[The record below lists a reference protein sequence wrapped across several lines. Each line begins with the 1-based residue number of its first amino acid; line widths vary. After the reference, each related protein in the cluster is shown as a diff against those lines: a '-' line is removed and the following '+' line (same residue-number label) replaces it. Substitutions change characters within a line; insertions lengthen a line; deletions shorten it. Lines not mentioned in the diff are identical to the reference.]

1 MFTPDDARARRT
13 RLASPAGGAS
23 RDLRL
28 AIGTI
33 RFEGIAPAHAE
44 AMEARWKG
52 FVGAAGPGP
61 AEVRVRAVA
70 GDGAAW
76 LPLWKPGEGY
86 RLEAAIVSGA
96 LVVQSYHFAL
106 ASEGADDFKL
116 AVEDS
121 GAEPLGRILDN
132 AARYLVARRAIDLG
146 GFALHGAGVRRFGR
160 GYVFAGPSRSGKST
174 AVRLS
179 APAESL
185 GDDFAVVVPDVAGW
199 ATCALPF
206 DNAERAPE
214 PAVRGLVPLARVAR
228 LFQAPSHRLERPEGV
243 IAQASLLACAA
254 FPWAIPDAADRAAG
268 AIAKLSAAGL
278 FVHLHFAPDPGFW
291 RLLEGTA

>member
-1 MFTPDDARARRT
+1 MFTPDDARARLS
-13 RLASPAGGAS
+13 RLATPAGEAS

-33 RFEGIAPAHAE
+33 RFEGIPQAHAD

-52 FVGAAGPGP
+52 FVGPAGSAP
-61 AEVRVRAVA
+61 ADVVVRAVA
-70 GDGAAW
+70 GDGEGW

-86 RLEAAIVSGA
+86 RLEAAVVSGA

-106 ASEGADDFKL
+106 ARDASGVFKL
-116 AVEDS
+116 AVEDT
-121 GAEPLGRILDN
+121 GAEPLGRVLDN
-132 AARYLVARRAIDLG
+132 AARYLVARRAIDRSGL
-146 GFALHGAGVRRFGR
+146 ALHGAGVKRHGR

-174 AVRLS
+174 AARLS

-185 GDDFAVVVPDVAGW
+185 GDDFAVVVPGPAGW

-214 PAVRGLVPLARVAR
+214 PAVAGLVPLACVAR
-228 LFQAPSHRLERPEGV
+228 LFQAASHRIERPQGA
-243 IAQASLLACAA
+243 IAQASLTACSA
-254 FPWAIPDAADRAAG
+254 FPWALPDAADRAAE
-268 AIAKLSAAGL
+268 AIARLCAAGL
-278 FVHLHFAPDPGFW
+278 FVHLHFAPDPRFW
-291 RLLEGTA
+291 PLLEGAA